1 MAICA
6 IAAVYLR
13 SKAACY
19 RFFSQL
25 AFPANPST
33 VQVRRNNGAP
43 RQRATERVR
52 P

>member
-19 RFFSQL
+19 RFFSQP
-25 AFPANPST
+25 AFPADPST
-33 VQVRRNNGAP
+33 VQFQYSDGAP
-43 RQRATERVR
+43 RQRATERIR